1 MCRSGVAANSDVLK
15 STKEEKQARKAYTD
29 MAFTLDPQA
38 ALLKPIR
45 MGEVVASNRILMA
58 PMTRSRAQGDGTP
71 SEFAP
76 VYYGQ
81 RASAG
86 LIISEATAI
95 SQAGNGAYINTPG
108 IYTDR
113 HQHKWAEIAETVH
126 SEGSKMFLQIW
137 HVGRLGHPAVSG
149 GFEPVAPS
157 AVAAQMTTH
166 TPSGKV
172 PLVIP
177 RELRIDEIAEIVDD
191 FRAAARRAIDA
202 GLDGVEIHGANGY
215 LLHQFSSDVIN
226 QRTDIYGGSPENRA
240 RLTAEVVEA
249 VAAEVGPT
257 RVGVR
262 ISPGTSAGD
271 MHENDT
277 VSTYAALLERIDPL
291 GLAYLHVVI
300 DPGAVELRAMGAMWS
315 NNLVLNSSTETE
327 TEFCVLEGLV
337 ESGAVNAVALGRKFL
352 ANPDLIDR
360 LLLGAELNEA
370 NAATFYS
377 PGKEG
382 YIDYPSL
389 SAGR

>member
-1 MCRSGVAANSDVLK
+1 
-15 STKEEKQARKAYTD
+15 

-95 SQAGNGAYINTPG
+95 SQAGNGAYMNTPG

-262 ISPGTSAGD
+262 ISPGMSAGD